1 MQKKITLLGFCL
13 AAAMLLSYIESLIPP
28 FFSFPGIKIGLANI
42 AVIFALWRLGTKEAI
57 LVSFARIILCGLLF
71 GNLISFVYSF
81 FGAFLSLLVM
91 VLLKRA
97 KAFSIVGISVAGGV
111 MHNAGQIIAA
121 TIILGSNAILA
132 YMPVLIISGLIT
144 GALIGIVSALIIKK
158 FNALKLI

>member
-1 MQKKITLLGFCL
+1 
-13 AAAMLLSYIESLIPP
+13 
-28 FFSFPGIKIGLANI
+28 
-42 AVIFALWRLGTKEAI
+42 
-57 LVSFARIILCGLLF
+57 
-71 GNLISFVYSF
+71 
-81 FGAFLSLLVM
+81 M

-97 KAFSIVGISVAGGV
+97 NAFSIVGISVAGGV
-111 MHNAGQIIAA
+111 MHNMGQIIAA